1 MNNLEHILHKLR
13 TIEPDQRYTD
23 RSLNAI
29 IGSPR
34 NSKRWLSLTLLHI
47 AEYGSAVALVSL
59 LFLVML
65 GNSSLNSLFSPIQS
79 GSLNSGGL
87 RAEAEAIDIQIKL
100 LDVDYIESS
109 STLPTSNTSRI
120 AKKKSLR
127 TAIIAPKQST
137 STPQAETSTPP
148 TIEDVLELLSE

>member
-13 TIEPDQRYTD
+13 TIEPDQRYSD

-34 NSKRWLSLTLLHI
+34 NSKRWLSLTILHV

-59 LFLVML
+59 LFMVML
-65 GNSSLNSLFSPIQS
+65 GNSSLSSLFSPIQS

-87 RAEAEAIDIQIKL
+87 RAEAEAIDIQIRL
-100 LDVDYIESS
+100 LDVDYVESS
-109 STLPTSNTSRI
+109 STPATLNTPRVIKKQSSRTTI
-120 AKKKSLR
+120 
-127 TAIIAPKQST
+127 TTPKQST
-137 STPQAETSTPP
+137 STPQTETSTPP
-148 TIEDVLELLSE
+148 TIDDVLELLSK